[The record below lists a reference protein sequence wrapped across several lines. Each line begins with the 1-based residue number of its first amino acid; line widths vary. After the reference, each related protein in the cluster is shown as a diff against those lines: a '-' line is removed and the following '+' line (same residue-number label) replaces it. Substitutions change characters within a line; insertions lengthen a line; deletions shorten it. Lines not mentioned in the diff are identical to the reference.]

1 MDIKNCRLLVTPTTY
16 GKYDSRLKSKLKDQV
31 GEVIYSTTGKPL
43 TSVEVAHLLP
53 GMDGYIAGLDTINSQ
68 ALETADRLRVISRYG
83 VGVDSVDLQACK
95 DKNIIVTNTPG
106 ANTVSV
112 AELSLGMI
120 LALARQLPVAME
132 ATRRGQWPR
141 LDGLSLVGKTIAII
155 GLGAIGKQLV
165 RRLSGFDCHIVAYD
179 PIPDHKYAQENQVQL
194 LSMDEALPQ
203 ADFVSLHVP
212 LLPETRGLV
221 NEAFITRMKKGSFL
235 VNTSRGELLDEEVVF
250 RALIDE
256 HLSGAALDVFTKE
269 PPGSDN
275 PLLSLPQVIPTPHM
289 GAHTD
294 GAVNAMGWMS
304 LEDCLAVLR
313 GEEPLYR
320 VI

>member
-1 MDIKNCRLLVTPTTY
+1 MDLKNYRLLVTPTTY
-16 GKYDSRLKSKLKDQV
+16 GKYDLRLKSKLENLV

-43 TSVEVAHLLP
+43 TSVEVARLLP
-53 GMDGYIAGLDTINSQ
+53 GIDGYIAGLDVINRQ
-68 ALETADRLRVISRYG
+68 ALETADHLRVIARYG
-83 VGVDSVDLQACK
+83 VGVDSVDLEACK
-95 DKNIIVTNTPG
+95 EKNIVVTNTPG

-112 AELSLGMI
+112 AELSLAMI
-120 LALARQLPVAME
+120 LALARQLPVAIE
-132 ATRRGQWPR
+132 ATRQGQWPR

-165 RRLSGFDCHIVAYD
+165 RRLAGFDCHVVAYD
-179 PIPDHKYAQENQVQL
+179 PIPDIKFAGENQVQL
-194 LSMDEALPQ
+194 LSMDDALQQ

-221 NEAFITRMKKGSFL
+221 NKVFITRMKKGSFL
-235 VNTSRGELLDEEVVF
+235 VNTSRGELLDEEVVLG
-250 RALIDE
+250 ALRE
-256 HLSGAALDVFTKE
+256 GHLRGAALDVFAKE
-269 PPGSDN
+269 PPSSEN
-275 PLLSLPQVIPTPHM
+275 PLLALPQVIPTPHM

-313 GEEPLYR
+313 GEKPLYR